1 MIINVNSKFYYFTVA
16 VITFILKTLGDILF
30 FLFKFNDS
38 IYYLLWQ
45 VISFGV
51 LAIALFII
59 IYPVK
64 IYFSEIDDSEFLN
77 DITKTIILL
86 IFLLFLNSA
95 LPNEKFNASISEIL
109 FSNFI
114 AIIYFSSILYF
125 LSFVIKWLNI
135 NRHRKTS
142 HYNSRLM
149 FIFPSLYIL
158 ASTNHFIFDNT
169 SSVIKAIEV
178 VIFIYL
184 IVTAF
189 TNTKKLSWIA
199 TIDKKHKIWLTLA
212 TIIATFL
219 VISLW
224 IGIGDDSSI
233 YYISKKYSIASP
245 VIASAVYC
253 VYLGFVLRILSS
265 IVLSIPTSGIV
276 NKRTYEVN
284 SLAYLNKLIANTQDF
299 DKILDSVTN
308 LAINTS
314 QAQCGWIEIYNN
326 NQKNI
331 ISSANLYPEQ
341 IQIISN
347 QNTQN
352 VFTEYNNPMII
363 QDISKHSELS
373 ETISKIGAYQSM
385 IIIPIQKSEQRL
397 GTLIL
402 LQFEKYGFDY
412 DDLKILSAFSENIN
426 LAYEYA
432 KLLEESFEKERLKKE
447 LTIARNVQ
455 QSLLPKNLPQTEKYS
470 LAIFSQPAEEVGGDY
485 YDIFDLDDK
494 IVVIIGDVSGKGMS
508 AAFLM
513 AQLKGAV
520 LATINKAESTK
531 DFLIKINNALYGKID
546 KNMFITINCLFLN
559 KETNEITISR
569 AGHMP
574 ILYKNSSESIY
585 IEPKGIGIALANN
598 RIFDDNIEEYKLTF
612 EKGALLLLFTDG
624 INELMNANN
633 DEFGMEKLKALIDS
647 LDYYEPEK
655 YIQILNNELNFH
667 LGNSIQNDD
676 MTMIIIKRNQ

>member
-114 AIIYFSSILYF
+114 AIFYFSSILYF

-142 HYNSRLM
+142 YYNSRLM

>member
-363 QDISKHSELS
+363 QDISKHPELS